1 MATVA
6 QHLNVLTPDQF
17 EFWNENGYLRL
28 ENVYTSEEAREQ
40 SVELDRIMDEWGK
53 MGKGWNGPWRK
64 EMMELNEADR
74 SEAMFVGLLQNYSR
88 AFTDAVINPKLTG
101 AVSDMLG
108 GTAVELHGSILH
120 AKAPGLGTPF
130 PLHQDWPFYPHRGPG
145 VLDANLHIDTAS
157 EENGC
162 LKFIPG
168 SHKLGPL
175 QHILHTKEEFGDYE
189 QAHLPVEDYPLKDA
203 VSCPANAGDVVFFS
217 YLTIHGS
224 APNRTNGWRRLIRVS
239 YRDPQ
244 NMPLTSEDTDWDG
257 PTHQRSK
264 SGPVDNPRGPIVWG
278 QYENP
283 ENTAAYDGTASPA
296 DTSWSRRS
304 KRP

>member
-1 MATVA
+1 MRRSPGSAGGTLWERFA
-6 QHLNVLTPDQF
+6 QKLNVLTPEQLD
-17 EFWNENGYLRL
+17 FWNENGYLRL
-28 ENVYTSEEAREQ
+28 ENVYTPEEARWQ
-40 SVELDRIMDEWGK
+40 SEELERIMQEWGQ
-53 MGKGWNGPWRK
+53 MGQGWRGPWRK
-64 EMMELNEADR
+64 KMMDLDEADR
-74 SEAMFVGLLQNYSR
+74 AQAMFVVLLQNYSQ
-88 AFTDAVINPKLTG
+88 AFTDAVTNPKLTG

-120 AKAPGLGTPF
+120 AKAPRLGTPF

-145 VLDANLHIDTAS
+145 VLDANLHIDTAT

-175 QHILHTKEEFGDYE
+175 QHILHTAEEHGDYE
-189 QAHLPVEDYPLKDA
+189 QAHLPVEDYPLEDA

-224 APNRTNGWRRLIRVS
+224 APNRTDGWRRLIRVS
-239 YRDPQ
+239 YRDPE
-244 NMPLTSEDTDWDG
+244 NEPLTSEDTDWDG

-264 SGPVDNPRGPIVWG
+264 GGPTDNPRGMIVWG
-278 QYENP
+278 EYRNP
-283 ENTAAYDGTASPA
+283 ESNGA
-296 DTSWSRRS
+296 
-304 KRP
+304 